1 MKMLPP
7 RAPNRPPL
15 PARGPSAEAGQL
27 LTIRPKAA
35 VLIVSARVA
44 AHPGWADGLLVVR
57 PGQDGPISDLT
68 VFLRPLTALQ
78 ALAEEMGRRMGGP
91 RPGGAA

>member
-1 MKMLPP
+1 MLARLE
-7 RAPNRPPL
+7 RAL
-15 PARGPSAEAGQL
+15 
-27 LTIRPKAA
+27 AA
-35 VLIVSARVA
+35 TDTTAVTEMMAHDVTRRVA
-44 AHPGWADGLLVVR
+44 AHPGRADGLLVVR

-78 ALAEEMGRRMGGP
+78 ALAEEMGRRMGEP